1 MIRRCPPFKDVHEQD
16 SFEYE
21 FVLKFL
27 LESMGTNEKV
37 KSTLKNIN
45 EEAFENACK
54 DVF

>member
-1 MIRRCPPFKDVHEQD
+1 MIRRCPPLKTFMSWIH
-16 SFEYE
+16 EYE